1 MFDDS
6 NLWCDDCGN
15 SNSGE
20 CNKHGVLHVVSDLPF
35 VSRARQTLPSILEL
49 KSPTDSEE
57 GLLVFSRAWIQRR
70 TRFGPLQAPTRK
82 QRPSF
87 SLQIEQLTQRPTLP
101 FKLFR
106 SSASGVGKELS
117 ALWLNADESRNE
129 ELSNWMV
136 FVAVAR
142 TAKEQNLVAFQYQS
156 GIYFV
161 TIKDIAVGEELRV
174 WYAKEYA
181 ACMGIAPLPKAS
193 GAPIECCLL
202 FTLELQYIANQN
214 AHNVCNHNSVSFFH
228 YLVFVILKKKF
239 MIWNSFSPNHLSQ
252 PSSHDSY
259 SSIAIITTDLC
270 SYIFLMIGM
279 YLYTYEFTKIV
290 FVTKYK
296 QIRPQALLSEPF
308 HVVKACSHSK
318 LNICSSK
325 VKGKNDYNLSRILFS
340 QDKMILNLFSYGFY
354 IVYLAY
360 FLFDSFWYKNIEKSL
375 KTDHCMVSSLKY
387 VLVSDS
393 LNDCWFLWFLK
404 SLEVLILRS
413 SHPFVFTTQNGIT
426 SIRKIIKAVKDIIEA
441 ELSSTIHY
449 LLLILLN
456 DRLLTW
462 FDERNKESNLR
473 KFNQIDSNIFCVL
486 IGDVINRSC
495 SLVPHKNII
504 DFLNCLL
511 TLHCLYI
518 YFFNFILFIFFWKMY
533 HAFKQLGFLCPNET
547 NIFLYCL
554 GFFIMR
560 GTSYSSSCLSFLQNF
575 NSVFEG
581 IVLERKK
588 IISIAI
594 CSFGYVFQM
603 VFIQRCMSD
612 IKYLL
617 FFHLVALSC
626 SSSLSIL
633 FSFSS
638 LLIFIFST
646 NIPKINLFNIVTC
659 YNSADFA
666 IIVLV
671 KPSSYVFN
679 DTLRNFFVVKSAQ
692 VCAMVCTRRNNYPF
706 FEIVIHK
713 TVLAKIIFMKRQTVD
728 RKKLLLEQGKKIYN
742 LRSALNIF
750 VLR

>member
-193 GAPIECCLL
+193 ARIK
-202 FTLELQYIANQN
+202 FTVNGQP
-214 AHNVCNHNSVSFFH
+214 
-228 YLVFVILKKKF
+228 K
-239 MIWNSFSPNHLSQ
+239 SQ
-252 PSSHDSY
+252 R
-259 SSIAIITTDLC
+259 A
-270 SYIFLMIGM
+270 
-279 YLYTYEFTKIV
+279 K
-290 FVTKYK
+290 
-296 QIRPQALLSEPF
+296 
-308 HVVKACSHSK
+308 
-318 LNICSSK
+318 
-325 VKGKNDYNLSRILFS
+325 
-340 QDKMILNLFSYGFY
+340 
-354 IVYLAY
+354 
-360 FLFDSFWYKNIEKSL
+360 
-375 KTDHCMVSSLKY
+375 
-387 VLVSDS
+387 
-393 LNDCWFLWFLK
+393 
-404 SLEVLILRS
+404 
-413 SHPFVFTTQNGIT
+413 NGIT